1 MNHKVGVLK
10 RPINLTNSSKTNKK
24 RRRII
29 NTKNEVGNI
38 TTDIKRIREYYEQ
51 SYTQI
56 GQLGW
61 NAPISWIKSIKIT
74 TIHPSWKM

>member
-56 GQLGW
+56 GQLGR
-61 NAPISWIKSIKIT
+61 NTPIS
-74 TIHPSWKM
+74 